1 MYKNYLKLA
10 AGIIRIQSIG
20 ILVFALITLV
30 GALVTQDINSWTTL
44 VTEMIIYLFFVVA
57 MWLIARGLMR
67 GNNRAFGP
75 YVLAQLFLIIIA
87 WPLTTEGQLATRVLG
102 VIAGLSTLSA
112 LYVVFSK
119 TFREEF
125 FEI

>member
-20 ILVFALITLV
+20 ILAFAVVTFV
-30 GALVTQDINSWTTL
+30 GAFVTQDINNWTTL
-44 VTEMIIYLFFVVA
+44 IVEIFIYLFFVIV
-57 MWLIARGLMR
+57 MWLIARGLVR

-75 YVLAQLFLIIIA
+75 YVLAQLFVIIIA
-87 WPLTTEGQLATRVLG
+87 WPLATEGQLATRALG
-102 VIAGLSTLSA
+102 AVAGLSSLVA
-112 LYVVFSK
+112 LYLVFSK
-119 TFREEF
+119 TFRDEF